1 MIRILVWAVLAAA
14 AAGAI
19 LVQLDGTAELAVWE
33 ILLVGLVVLQYRVI
47 PDREDPFEKPLFSL
61 KVDEPR
67 RLPRDVASTE
77 LAVVDAT
84 TGYLDPNRRLR
95 PSLKRIAEHRLSRR
109 GVALDSTMAV
119 EALGEEQW
127 KTLMETGTHPVTSAQ
142 VEALVQRL
150 EDL

>member
-1 MIRILVWAVLAAA
+1 MIRILVWAVLAAV

-61 KVDEPR
+61 RVDEPR

-119 EALGEEQW
+119 EALGEQQW
-127 KTLMETGTHPVTSAQ
+127 KTLMEAGTHPVTSAQ